1 MGDFMGVQII
11 NPLSARSCLV
21 VFMLMEKW
29 SIISLVVLWYINLD
43 LYLNL
48 NYRHKIKHFG

>member
-43 LYLNL
+43 LYLN
-48 NYRHKIKHFG
+48 YRHKIKHFG